1 MIATPD
7 KLSTAKQF
15 SKAAG
20 QYKQHAHVQKLA
32 AELLFSRLN
41 KHSPV
46 MLDLG
51 AGPLLHQYKLKH
63 HSDCL
68 VAMDLSLGMLS
79 ETYSEENV
87 SCVCADMDKLPFT
100 ESVFDAV
107 FSNFA
112 IQWSADPEGLFKSLY
127 SVSKPGSQVL
137 ISTVLDGSLSE
148 IAQAWK
154 AVDDNQHIN
163 DFLNLTQLIKIAQ
176 SVGFKVVYSNQHC
189 LQDHYDKPINAIKS
203 VKNIG
208 ANHLTDCQKEQGLLG
223 KSAYKN
229 LLSGFPLQ
237 DGKAVISYQVGIL
250 ELTK

>member
-20 QYKQHAHVQKLA
+20 KYKQHAHVQKLA

-41 KHSPV
+41 NHHQI

-51 AGPLLHQYKLKH
+51 AGPLLHQHKLKH
-63 HSDCL
+63 HSERL

-79 ETYSEENV
+79 ETYPKNNV
-87 SCVCADMDKLPFT
+87 YRVCADMDKLPF
-100 ESVFDAV
+100 SVDAFDSI

-112 IQWSADPEGLFKSLY
+112 IQWSAEPEALFKSLY
-127 SVSKPGSQVL
+127 AVSKPGCQVL
-137 ISTVLDGSLSE
+137 LSTVLVGSLSE
-148 IAQAWK
+148 IAHAWK
-154 AVDDNQHIN
+154 AVDDKQHIN
-163 DFLNLTQLIKIAQ
+163 DFLNLTQLINIAQ
-176 SVGFKVVYSNQHC
+176 SVGFKVIYSNQHC
-189 LQDHYDKPINAIKS
+189 LQDHYDKPISAIKS

-223 KSAYKN
+223 KTAYKN
-229 LLSGFPLQ
+229 LLSAFPLQ